1 MGKAQVKKT
10 LSLFAIAAI
19 SLILF
24 ACQNRPPAGQN
35 LSGRIIVW
43 HSWNSTETAVLEDVF
58 KRFEEINPGVTI
70 IRLALAPQDL
80 LFRFR
85 QSAQEG
91 VGPDLLIGS
100 DDWIQELVDA
110 RLIRPYIS
118 DGTVPVSALAQQAIS
133 YQGEWYGLPISLH
146 PYALYYNKSQVE
158 DSPARTLD
166 DLLLQAAEGQRVAFV
181 PRFEDAY
188 WGIRTTGSN
197 LFDPA
202 GDLDLANSGLVPW
215 LAWLTMAQN
224 RPGIIL
230 NVDEAS
236 LQELFMEG
244 RVAYFVA
251 GPDKQAL
258 FESVMGEDAFGVAT
272 LPSGPSG
279 TAGPLLPVEMMYL
292 YEYSSPQQ
300 AVLARV
306 LAEFLS
312 NQQQGI
318 RFMRDLARVPAN
330 PLITVDA
337 RIYPNVSGFSRQANT
352 AVVLPNF
359 WDKAS
364 LIAAGNR
371 AYAAALSGALTPES
385 AVCIF
390 GQEVVAAQPAAADR
404 VILPANCTLPAGSP

>member
-1 MGKAQVKKT
+1 M
-10 LSLFAIAAI
+10 

-24 ACQNRPPAGQN
+24 GCQNQQPGSQN
-35 LSGRIIVW
+35 LAGRIIIW
-43 HSWNSTETAVLEDVF
+43 HSWNSAETAVLEEVLNG
-58 KRFEEINPGVTI
+58 FEEINPDVTI

-100 DDWIQELVDA
+100 DDWIQELVRA

-118 DGTVPVSALAQQAIS
+118 DGTVPVNALAQQAIS
-133 YQGEWYGLPISLH
+133 YQDEWYGLPISLH
-146 PYALYYNKSQVE
+146 PYALYYNRSLVE

-166 DLLLQAAEGQRVAFV
+166 DLLQQAAEGQRVAFV

-188 WGIRTTGSN
+188 WGIRTAGPN
-197 LFDPA
+197 LFDQA
-202 GDLDLANSGLVPW
+202 GNLDLANSGLVPW

-224 RPGIIL
+224 RPGVIL

-236 LQELFMEG
+236 LQELFMQG
-244 RVAYFVA
+244 RITYFVA
-251 GPDKQAL
+251 GPDKQVL
-258 FESVMGEDAFGVAT
+258 FESVMGEDAFGVTT
-272 LPSGPSG
+272 LPSGPGG
-279 TAGPLLPVEMMYL
+279 TAGPLLPIEMMYL
-292 YEYSSPQQ
+292 YEYSSPEQ
-300 AVLARV
+300 AILARA

-318 RFMRDLARVPAN
+318 RFMRELARVPAN

-359 WDKAS
+359 WDKTS
-364 LIAAGNR
+364 LVAAGNR

-404 VILPANCTLPAGSP
+404 VILPTNCTLPAESP